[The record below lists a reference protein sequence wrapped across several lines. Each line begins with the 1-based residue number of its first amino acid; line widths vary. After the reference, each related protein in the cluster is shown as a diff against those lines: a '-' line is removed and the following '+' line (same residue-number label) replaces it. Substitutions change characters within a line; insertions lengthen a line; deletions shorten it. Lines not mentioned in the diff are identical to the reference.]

1 MSPKLAEYFMGK
13 IHYNAEPINGVWGL
27 KNASDIMYDVAPRD
41 IGIIQP
47 AWLPNLRFSKYS
59 PTNELM
65 CWGSFGLDPDV
76 FKISNPTFYVHKD
89 QIDSYCKISGQNPS
103 LVKPLLFPSDFRQE
117 LDDVDN

>member
-1 MSPKLAEYFMGK
+1 
-13 IHYNAEPINGVWGL
+13 
-27 KNASDIMYDVAPRD
+27 
-41 IGIIQP
+41 
-47 AWLPNLRFSKYS
+47 
-59 PTNELM
+59 M

-117 LDDVDN
+117 LDDVDNQPEWMKEVAKPVLDFVSLLETENLH